1 MNEKLKVARTVAD
14 LARARLVEFDTL
26 YKDGNVSLLVSRR
39 QSSNAFT
46 PLGVNGEPPT
56 EDWGTWFTHDITRTG
71 SNIRILAEFPVT
83 LADLIPEGCTRFE
96 FRNTRGL
103 TGYAKRCPETRRW
116 DITQFY
122 RQSENTNAYFSLD
135 DAQKHFG
142 VDLDTVV
149 PLVADP
155 QYVEERR

>member
-1 MNEKLKVARTVAD
+1 MNVNIK
-14 LARARLVEFDTL
+14 RARLIEFDWPDYQGQQTTPRITAMRNARGDAFDFL
-26 YKDGNVSLLVSRR
+26 AIDGVVVGDEYSDCICEGDLAAR
-39 QSSNAFT
+39 AK
-46 PLGVNGEPPT
+46 
-56 EDWGTWFTHDITRTG
+56 
-71 SNIRILAEFPVT
+71 NIVVFAEFPLS